1 MAADV
6 RITNLH
12 PKIDTPTGLYYGTI
26 AMCVYKYKHY
36 LMIFKAN
43 KAQKGVILETGYTVL
58 RMECFGVLKSEIERE
73 RG

>member
-43 KAQKGVILETGYTVL
+43 KAQKGVILETGSITNG
-58 RMECFGVLKSEIERE
+58 MFWCLKE
-73 RG
+73 